1 MSNFGLT
8 SLQKAEAFRSNLE
21 MKEKDLSALTEKLSE
36 RERVSCRAYLY
47 ILLCFIYLY
56 KPQFP
61 CIFIYFAG
69 FYLFNLL

>member
-36 RERVSCRAYLY
+36 RERVSCFPY
-47 ILLCFIYLY
+47 
-56 KPQFP
+56 FP
-61 CIFIYFAG
+61 CIFVYFAV
-69 FYLFNLL
+69 FYFV